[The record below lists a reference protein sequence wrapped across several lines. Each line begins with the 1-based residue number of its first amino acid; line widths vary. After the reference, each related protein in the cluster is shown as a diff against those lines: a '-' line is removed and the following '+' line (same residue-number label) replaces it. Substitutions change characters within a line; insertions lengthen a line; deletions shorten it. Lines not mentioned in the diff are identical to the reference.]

1 MIHEVLGGNDLNG
14 EQKLKEFAGTY
25 LAKKVF
31 VIDDDIIHFAN
42 FGSSSCTAVIGEHS
56 VILIDAVRSSVYA
69 KQVKEILA
77 GYTDKPVR
85 TIIYTTILPETQ
97 GGSGVFADTV
107 EQVIGCTENVR
118 PRIARSMLNDIKDM
132 RKIFTRGY
140 GLAESLIIPDGN
152 TRQEVITS
160 FNKSKDSWLEP
171 TVWIENNCSL
181 EIDGVRL
188 SLLRTP
194 GETPETITVWLP
206 DKKAAAVGSLFYG
219 TFPNFNAVTGSDY
232 METEIWADSLRT
244 VRDLE
249 PEILLPAMTVPV
261 LGRENVREMLDIFAQ
276 ALEYILV
283 QTLEAINDGLSLD
296 EIIAE
301 VSLPEQYRTWY
312 LEENFG
318 RVEWMIR
325 AIWARNMGWF
335 SGLAADL
342 TPLPQTTFHEELLQ
356 LIGYEKLTARIE
368 QTLAEGEYQLALQL
382 CELDSDYYRLQK
394 KKALAALG
402 RESDCLGER
411 YFMLA
416 RAEEL

>member
-14 EQKLKEFAGTY
+14 EQKLKDYAASC
-25 LAKKVF
+25 LAKKVY
-31 VIDDDIIHFAN
+31 VIDNDIIHFAN

-69 KQVKEILA
+69 RQVREILSE
-77 GYTDKPVR
+77 YTDKPVR

-107 EQVIGCTENVR
+107 EQVIGCTETVR
-118 PRIARSMLNDIKDM
+118 PRIARTCLNDVKEM

-140 GLAESLIIPDGN
+140 GLSDKLIIPDGN

-160 FNKSKDSWLEP
+160 FDSTRDSWLEP
-171 TVWIENNCSL
+171 TLWIENNCSM

-206 DKKAAAVGSLFYG
+206 EKKAAAVGSLFYG
-219 TFPNFNAVTGSDY
+219 TFPNFNIVTGSDY
-232 METEIWADSLRT
+232 METEIWCDSLRK

-261 LGRENVREMLDIFAQ
+261 TGRENVRTVLTTFAD
-276 ALEYILV
+276 ALEYILIE
-283 QTLEAINDGLSLD
+283 TLTGINDGLGLD
-296 EIIAE
+296 EIIAS
-301 VSLPEQYRTWY
+301 VSLPEQYQTWY
-312 LEENFG
+312 LEERFG

-335 SGLAADL
+335 SGLAAEL
-342 TPLPQTTFHEELLQ
+342 TPLPADTFHEELIQ
-356 LIGYEKLTARIE
+356 LIGYEKLSQRIGRA
-368 QTLAEGEYQLALQL
+368 LSDGEYQLALQL
-382 CELDSDYYRLQK
+382 CELDSRRYRVQK
-394 KKALAALG
+394 KQALKALG

-411 YFMLA
+411 YFLLA